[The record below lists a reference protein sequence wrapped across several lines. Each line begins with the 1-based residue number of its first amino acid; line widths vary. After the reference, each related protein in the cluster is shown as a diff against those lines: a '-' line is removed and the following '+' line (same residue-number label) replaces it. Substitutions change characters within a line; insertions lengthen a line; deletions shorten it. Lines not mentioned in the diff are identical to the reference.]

1 MKTKLFSFL
10 LCLFATYACSVEQV
24 ENPKNADISLKQNL
38 YENLYLD
45 KESHDVN
52 SLDAKKVAM
61 LFQLQNDDNI
71 ELSRSATEINLDEM
85 IVETIYDEESNTP
98 LLYIVNKGNNNGFV
112 IVSATKKAHPIIAF
126 SESGTFN
133 VEHNIGS
140 ETFVNNYK
148 EQIKE
153 AVLSG
158 DNSHQKEWALFEKEY
173 NHRASRASSA
183 EIEAMIQAEI
193 NSKTALGYTYIGKL
207 TALPYYLP
215 QNECEAVIRDIAS
228 NTNPAYDYEEVSLFF
243 IKTYNFQKVDKLTS
257 TQWHQFYPF
266 NVGTFN
272 GYAGCVP
279 IAVAQIAYYHK
290 YPTERY
296 NWSQIYSNPVLNAGF
311 DHFIKDIR
319 NVCSV
324 IYDDDG
330 TSASYNDA
338 YNAFRTLDYNPL
350 KQEVPGAE
358 YLRQEITANRPV
370 YMRGENTSTGKGHAW
385 ISEGYLNKKY
395 QAVISMID
403 ARGDGTPYFDY
414 PLSVNPV
421 NDDQYGEFFY
431 MNFGWG
437 GDNDGW
443 YRSNAYNPSSPN
455 KSYTYNQKLILVRK

>member
-1 MKTKLFSFL
+1 MKTKLFTFL
-10 LCLFATYACSVEQV
+10 LCLFTAYACSVEQV
-24 ENPKNADISLKQNL
+24 ENPKNAETPLKQNI

-45 KESHDVN
+45 KESSDVN

-61 LFQLQNDDNI
+61 LFQLKNDENI
-71 ELSRSATEINLDEM
+71 KSSRSVTDINLDDM
-85 IVETIYDEESNTP
+85 SVETIYDEENNTP
-98 LLYIVNKGNNNGFV
+98 LFYIVNKGNNNGFV

-140 ETFVNNYK
+140 ETFVGNYK

-153 AVLSG
+153 AISS
-158 DNSHQKEWALFEKEY
+158 DENFHQKEWALFEKEY
-173 NHRASRASSA
+173 NHGGSRASSA

-215 QNECEAVIRDIAS
+215 QNECDAVIRDIAS
-228 NTNPAYDYEEVSLFF
+228 NTNPAYDYEDVSLFF
-243 IKTYNFQKVDKLTS
+243 IKTYDFQKVNELTS
-257 TQWHQFYPF
+257 TKWHQGYPF
-266 NVGTFN
+266 NIGTPN

-290 YPTERY
+290 YPNSY
-296 NWSQIYSNPVLNAGF
+296 NWSQIYANPVLNASF
-311 DHFIKDIR
+311 DSFIRDVR
-319 NVCSV
+319 RFCTV
-324 IYDDDG
+324 
-330 TSASYNDA
+330 TYNDDSTSSTYDYA
-338 YNAFRTLDYNPL
+338 YDAFRSLGYTVT
-350 KQEVPGAE
+350 KQTSPGAE
-358 YLRQEITANRPV
+358 YLRNEITASRPV
-370 YMRGENTSTGKGHAW
+370 FMRGENTSTDKGHAW
-385 ISEGYLNKKY
+385 ICEGYLNKKY

-437 GDNDGW
+437 GQNDGW
-443 YRSNAYNPSSPN
+443 YRSNAYNPHAPN
-455 KSYTYNQKLILVRK
+455 YSFTYNQKLLLVRKP